1 MKTARENGASVYGIV
16 NVVGSTIA
24 RETDAGVYLHT
35 GSEIGVA
42 STKAFTGQVT
52 VLILI
57 ALLLDRKNGNLTKE
71 RAVEILKEL
80 SNIPSKIQQILDR
93 SD

>member
-35 GSEIGVA
+35 GPEIGVA

-71 RAVEILKEL
+71 RAIEILKEL

>member
-35 GSEIGVA
+35 GPEIGVA
-42 STKAFTGQVT
+42 STKTFTGQVT